1 MPPTFRNM
9 SKVPRV
15 LYGIGAFEKLNSV
28 LLSNRRNAKAPFIFL
43 VDDVFLQKFDLTKR
57 IPCSYDD
64 QIIFVSTVEE
74 PTTVQVDDLV
84 QQIILNYE
92 ELPSGVI
99 GIGGG
104 SVMDLAKAVALLLTN
119 KGSASD
125 YQGWDLVHNPGV
137 YSVGIPTLSGTG
149 AEVSRTAV
157 LKGPELKL
165 GINSDFTPFDQVI
178 LDPMLTAEVPKNQ
191 WFYTGMDCYIHCVE
205 SLNGTFLNAFSQ
217 AHGEKALMLCENVFL
232 NSNLTDLEKSER
244 LMMASWLGGISIANS
259 QVGIVH
265 ALSYGLSFVLGIKH
279 GLGNCMA
286 IEHLEQY
293 YSEGVKVYRKMKD
306 THQIDIPSGV
316 CEHLSEKEYQQM
328 TKIALSL
335 NPLWENALGKNWKSV
350 INEKVVREL
359 YEKM

>member
-1 MPPTFRNM
+1 MPASFRNM
-9 SKVPRV
+9 SLVPRV
-15 LYGIGAFEKLNSV
+15 LFGIGTFDQLNSV
-28 LLSNRRNAKAPFIFL
+28 LLSHRRNARAPFVFL
-43 VDDVFLQKFDLTKR
+43 VDDVFTQRHDIVQK

-64 QIIFVSTVEE
+64 QIVFVSTIEE
-74 PTTVQVDDLV
+74 PTTIQVDDLV
-84 QQIILNYE
+84 QQIILNYQ

-119 KGSASD
+119 KGGASD
-125 YQGWDLVHNPGV
+125 YQGWDLVQSPGV
-137 YSVGIPTLSGTG
+137 YSLGIPTISGTG

-157 LKGPELKL
+157 LKGPEMKL

-178 LDPMLTAEVPKNQ
+178 LDPELTLDVPKNQ
-191 WFYTGMDCYIHCVE
+191 WFYTGMDCFIHCVE

-217 AHGEKALMLCENVFL
+217 VHGEKAMALCENVFL
-232 NSNLTDLEKSER
+232 NSKLTTLEKSEQ
-244 LMMASWLGGISIANS
+244 LMMASWLGGVSIANS

-265 ALSYGLSFVLGIKH
+265 ALSYGLSFVKGIKH

-286 IEHLEQY
+286 IEHLETY
-293 YSEGVKVYRKMKD
+293 YPEGTKMYRKMKD
-306 THQIDIPSGV
+306 SHQIDIPSGV
-316 CEHLSEKEYQQM
+316 CEHLSEREYQQM

-335 NPLWENALGKNWKSV
+335 NPLWENALGRNWKSV
-350 INEKVVREL
+350 VNEKVVREL